1 MGILLIDKNADYSSS
16 AIGYLGISTSVTAG
30 LESLFELRTNSQRA
44 SRNLANDN
52 TASVAGSPT
61 FGALATDFNA
71 IGQMVFP
78 TKPSN
83 LGENTFAFL
92 LKIKNGGA
100 SNDAVVGSFPVSHYS
115 NGGVYIVHY
124 NRTVILESTSFPTVS
139 GGSSTNVNAYL
150 AMPAS
155 GELDGSYQLFFA
167 TVKSGVG
174 VTLQHPLGNAV
185 VSTATSNYFNYN
197 PNSSNNYN
205 VLPLGSGTQQSL
217 GLFASWNR
225 VLTSQEI
232 TTFYNEAKAYY
243 AKNGLTI

>member
-16 AIGYLGISTSVTAG
+16 AIGYLGISISVTDG

-44 SRNLANDN
+44 SRNLADDN

-83 LGENTFAFL
+83 LGENTIAFL
-92 LKIKNGGA
+92 LKIKNGGT
-100 SNDAVVGSFPVSHYS
+100 SSDGVVGSLPASPNS
-115 NGGVYIVHY
+115 NGSIYITQY
-124 NRTVILESTSFPTVS
+124 NRRVQLTTSSYPTES
-139 GGSSTNVNAYL
+139 GGSSTNVSAYL
-150 AMPAS
+150 DMPAS

-174 VTLQHPLGNAV
+174 VTLQRPLGNSVA
-185 VSTATSNYFNYN
+185 SAATSNYFYYN
-197 PNSSNNYN
+197 PNSSNNYK
-205 VLPLGSGTQQSL
+205 VLPLGSGTQSL

-243 AKNGLTI
+243 EKNGLAI